1 MKRMMENLLS
11 ARTKISV
18 RFSEVDALRIVW
30 HGNYVKYFEDGR
42 EAFGAKYGISYL
54 DVMDSG
60 YVTPVVKMSMEFKK
74 PLEYSDSATVETR
87 FINTEA
93 AKIVLDYTIYRES
106 DNEVVATGNSVQV
119 FLDKNGNLMLTNPD
133 FYLKWKQKLG
143 LI

>member
-1 MKRMMENLLS
+1 MTENKLT
-11 ARTKISV
+11 AITKVNI

-54 DVMDSG
+54 DVLDSG

-74 PLEYSDSATVETR
+74 PLEYGDTAIVETR
-87 FINTEA
+87 FVNTEA
-93 AKIVLDYTIYRES
+93 AKIVLDYTIYKES
-106 DNEVVATGNSVQV
+106 SNDVIATGNSVQV
-119 FLDKNGNLMLTNPD
+119 FLDKNGNLVLTNPD
-133 FYLKWKQKLG
+133 FFLSWKQKLG

>member
-1 MKRMMENLLS
+1 MTGIVLS
-11 ARTKISV
+11 ERTKVSV

-42 EAFGAKYGISYL
+42 EAFGARYGISYL

-74 PLEYSDSATVETR
+74 PLEYGDTAIVETR
-87 FINTEA
+87 FVNTEA
-93 AKIVLDYTIYRES
+93 AKIVLDYTIYKES
-106 DNEVVATGNSVQV
+106 DNEVIATGNSVQV
-119 FLDKNGNLMLTNPD
+119 FLDKNGSLVLTNPD
-133 FYLKWKQKLG
+133 FFLVWKQKFG

>member
-1 MKRMMENLLS
+1 MTGNVLS
-11 ARTKISV
+11 AFTKVSV

-74 PLEYSDSATVETR
+74 PLEYGDTAIVETR

-93 AKIVLDYTIYRES
+93 AKIVLDYTIYKES
-106 DNEVVATGNSVQV
+106 DNEVIATGSSVQV
-119 FLDKNGNLMLTNPD
+119 FLDKNGSLVLTNPD
-133 FYLKWKQKLG
+133 FFLAWKKNHG
-143 LI
+143 LL